1 MDRRVIGAR
10 LRRLRE
16 ETGLSQGAFA
26 RRLGLS
32 GEYISLLEA
41 AKRTPSFAT
50 LNKIA
55 AFLHKDI
62 SVFFE
67 EHENAFLLLLRG
79 EGLDDRSRSEL
90 MRFRRYC
97 EEYLKLEEITGRR
110 LPLAPHYAPVAAERM
125 ADEERRRLG
134 LGDEP
139 IRDIF
144 SLMEMNGCRVLRQP
158 LPAECKVSGAF
169 IFLEARQAAFAMIN
183 SAQSAGRQAF
193 SAAHEYCHYLRDRAD
208 GPVIENPDVF
218 IDELVSLYPPREQ
231 YAQQFAA
238 RFLMPPGKVRE
249 IVDKDMAGKR
259 LAYEDVLYLKRY
271 FGVSA
276 VAMLRTLRDAGY
288 LSREQFERFYK
299 ADHDR
304 REKELFGTTAE
315 EATGAKGGM
324 LGLSRKRAV
333 ASDRFRL
340 LAQEALKKPA
350 PAASSAAAKG
360 AR

>member
-1 MDRRVIGAR
+1 MDRRIIGVR
-10 LRRLRE
+10 LKRVRE

-26 RRLGLS
+26 RRLSLS

-41 AKRTPSFAT
+41 GKRTPSFAT
-50 LNKIA
+50 LNRIA

-62 SVFFE
+62 SIFFE
-67 EHENAFLLLLRG
+67 EKENAFLLLLRG
-79 EGLDDRSRSEL
+79 EGLDDRSKAEL

-110 LPLAPHYAPVAAERM
+110 LPLAPHYAPIAADRM

-144 SLMEMNGCRVLRQP
+144 GLMEMNGCRVLRQP
-158 LPAECKVSGAF
+158 LPQECKVSGAF
-169 IFLEARQAAFAMIN
+169 IFLEARQAGFALIN
-183 SAQSAGRQAF
+183 AGQSAGRQAF
-193 SAAHEYCHYLRDRAD
+193 SAAHEYCHYLRDRGD

-238 RFLMPPGKVRE
+238 RFLMPPAKVRE
-249 IVDKDMAGKR
+249 IVDKDIAGKR
-259 LAYEDVLYLKRY
+259 PSYEDVLYLKRY

-276 VAMLRTLRDAGY
+276 VAMLRTLRDMGY
-288 LSREQFERFYK
+288 LSKQQFEQHYK

-304 REKELFGTTAE
+304 REKELFGTSAE
-315 EATGAKGGM
+315 EGASARTGV
-324 LGLSRKRAV
+324 LGLSRRRAV
-333 ASDRFRL
+333 VSDRFRL
-340 LAQEALKKPA
+340 LAQEALKRSA
-350 PAASSAAAKG
+350 PAKNAK
-360 AR
+360 